1 MLFKVS
7 RRSATKLSLI
17 KFKNF
22 FQPSP
27 FSRYETENVLDF
39 YYMPD
44 MENNKEQ
51 KKSLQYSK
59 NFNIVLEQ
67 QKKFN

>member
-1 MLFKVS
+1 
-7 RRSATKLSLI
+7 
-17 KFKNF
+17 
-22 FQPSP
+22 
-27 FSRYETENVLDF
+27 
-39 YYMPD
+39 

-67 QKKFN
+67 QKKIQLKFLWSHFC

>member
-1 MLFKVS
+1 
-7 RRSATKLSLI
+7 
-17 KFKNF
+17 
-22 FQPSP
+22 
-27 FSRYETENVLDF
+27 
-39 YYMPD
+39 MPD

-67 QKKFN
+67 QKNFN